1 MTDAEIKQALK
12 DASLYLEDAAKAWPR
27 YKRVTGRRFVAAQ
40 QRMSIAASAIIEDMY
55 RRLEELE
62 S

>member
-12 DASLYLEDAAKAWPR
+12 DASLYLNDAAKAWPR
-27 YKRVTGRRFVAAQ
+27 YPQTALTRLNASWRVLRDSQVQ
-40 QRMSIAASAIIEDMY
+40 YWVEKKVK
-55 RRLEELE
+55 E